1 MTQLS
6 GKTAPFD
13 KSFKRAS
20 VAENHCQLLFKK
32 TKTAGVFKMKLL
44 FAILS
49 LGILSSMAM
58 AEELPVVSV
67 STSMKEEWGSGALQ
81 HGQNSHSG
89 TIGEAKYPNLWSY
102 WVVASG
108 DTPQTFVLEPLKANR
123 KSPSAKKT
131 NILTP
136 YENVSFPGLH
146 DNYFAANTKSQT
158 AGAGYAFTNPF
169 NHKIK
174 VIIEGCIN
182 YKDAANKVYVYTKS
196 PDGAVNILTSTDN
209 PGGLVD
215 VPESNREGARMRKY
229 LKLQCE
235 TELEAGGQIYII
247 GYNANTATV
256 TTNAGGVFL
265 LFYFNDNWGPLYQ
278 PVFIVEKNTK

>member
-1 MTQLS
+1 
-6 GKTAPFD
+6 
-13 KSFKRAS
+13 
-20 VAENHCQLLFKK
+20 
-32 TKTAGVFKMKLL
+32 MKLL

-49 LGILSSMAM
+49 LGVLSSMAM

-67 STSMKEEWGSGALQ
+67 STSLKDEWGSGALQ

-108 DTPQTFVLEPLKANR
+108 DIPKTFVLEPLKANR
-123 KSPSAKKT
+123 QSPYAKKAPV
-131 NILTP
+131 LSP
-136 YENVSFPGLH
+136 DEKGAKPALLG
-146 DNYFAANTKSQT
+146 NYFHASSKSQT

-169 NHKIK
+169 DHKIK
-174 VIIEGCIN
+174 VIIEGCIS
-182 YKDAANKVYVYTKS
+182 YKHVANKVYVYTKS
-196 PDGAVNILTSTDN
+196 PNGAVNILTSTDN
-209 PGGLVD
+209 LGGLVD
-215 VPESNREGARMRKY
+215 VPESKQEGDKRMRKY

-247 GYNANTATV
+247 GYNANSTMME
-256 TTNAGGVFL
+256 GGKDFM
-265 LFYFNDNWGPLYQ
+265 LFYLNDNWGPLYQ